1 MGMFM
6 TLRFL
11 YFWIFAKPRYEKKI
25 QSYICN
31 PEAIHLASVLLIGSL
46 FAQSLVRP
54 RVKSQEGC
62 VRFHPWPHPHN
73 SVTPGGGSP
82 PTLRTTAV

>member
-1 MGMFM
+1 M
-6 TLRFL
+6 
-11 YFWIFAKPRYEKKI
+11 
-25 QSYICN
+25 CN

-62 VRFHPWPHPHN
+62 IYIIYIDIYMYDLEPLAPILI
-73 SVTPGGGSP
+73 
-82 PTLRTTAV
+82 TL